1 MNTPDDDSPW
11 SSLAE
16 ELGLDSTPAKSPPA
30 NLDGEWVA
38 VDEHDHD
45 MEDTVVLAELHAEP
59 VCEDSEE
66 GDETDG
72 PENGE
77 APGEAG
83 RRKKRRRRRKKKGGA
98 TTAQPGETAVA
109 TDADNGEEADA
120 YVEEEAEE
128 YGSVASVA
136 QNPDESNDNVMRD
149 IVATWNVPSWEQIVT
164 GLYRPGH

>member
-1 MNTPDDDSPW
+1 MNTPDDSPW

-109 TDADNGEEADA
+109 TDADNGEEADG

-149 IVATWNVPSWEQIVT
+149 IVAT
-164 GLYRPGH
+164 

>member
-59 VCEDSEE
+59 VCEDSDE

-83 RRKKRRRRRKKKGGA
+83 RRKKRRRRRKKKSGA
-98 TTAQPGETAVA
+98 ATAQPVEAA
-109 TDADNGEEADA
+109 ESTDTESGEESDA
-120 YVEEEAEE
+120 YFEEEAEE
-128 YGSVASVA
+128 YGSVATVS
-136 QNPDESNDNVMRD
+136 QNHDEANDNVMRD